1 MPLTATFDLLDLES
15 TVFQNRNIHQLK
27 PTFHN
32 LCKKVDRLVHLCSS
46 QFSFSNNLLV
56 LLLTNRLKY
65 NSITIQNFFVTLKKT
80 SVLTKSF
87 TIISILISGYEKSI
101 RTAEPLQIVQ
111 KVKWKCWVEASFTH
125 FR

>member
-32 LCKKVDRLVHLCSS
+32 LCKKVDRLVHFYSN

-101 RTAEPLQIVQ
+101 RTTEPLQIVQ
-111 KVKWKCWVEASFTH
+111 KVEWKRWVEASFTH